1 MINKPNFLLIV
12 VDEER
17 YPPLYESPEIR
28 AWRLTNL
35 PAHERLRANSVELH
49 RHYIGS
55 AACCPSRAT
64 MFTGHYP
71 SLHGVSQTN
80 GIAKSAFDSDMFWL
94 PPNTVPTMGNYFR
107 EAGYQTYY
115 KGKWHISYEDILVPG
130 TKDDMPSYNPA
141 TGVPNPQREQLY
153 LSADPLYAFGF
164 SSWIGPEPHGRNP
177 RNSASSAATGL
188 SGRDVVYGTETVK
201 LIEALDHQ
209 KRTDSCAKPWLVV
222 ASFVNPH
229 DIALYGMLTDHL
241 PNLFHFK
248 VDPMPEVLP
257 PPTIGEFL
265 NTKPRCQASYRDT
278 YPIALQPIVN
288 EPFYRKLYYQLQKN
302 ADLQIMKVL
311 EALSRSS
318 FSDDTI
324 VIFTSDHG
332 ELLGAHG
339 HLHQKMYCAYEEV
352 LHVPFLIHNKR
363 LFPHRQSF
371 SELTSHVDLLPTML
385 GLADAD
391 IPEIQ
396 NRLQSCFS
404 EVRPFVGRDLT
415 PYLLG
420 RKELGGVSCRR
431 EPVYFMTDDD
441 ITRGQHQFNPLGRA
455 YTSVV
460 QPNHIETVIADLP
473 GQHGLPNQLWKF
485 SRYFDN
491 EQFWSEPGVRDLT
504 IQLFGEV
511 CADPKQISTPT
522 CHVTCKTEP
531 VPEQYEFY
539 NLTEDPL
546 ETRNLAHPSWATPQ
560 SENVRLHMVR
570 LLDEQRSQKR
580 LRSDQGDLRYKG
592 NTDFR

>member
-17 YPPLYESPEIR
+17 YPPIYESPEIG
-28 AWRLTNL
+28 AWRHSNL
-35 PAHERLRANSVELH
+35 LAHERLRENSVELH

-130 TKDDMPSYNPA
+130 THIDMPSYNPA
-141 TGVPNPQREQLY
+141 TGVPYPQKEQLY
-153 LSADPLYAFGF
+153 MSADPLNAYGF
-164 SSWIGPEPHGRNP
+164 SSWIGPEPHGRDP

-188 SGRDVVYGTETVK
+188 SGRDVVYSAETVN
-201 LIEALDHQ
+201 LIEALDRQ
-209 KRTDSCAKPWLVV
+209 KRTDADAKPWLVV

-229 DIALYGMLTDHL
+229 DIVLYGMLTEHL
-241 PNLFHFK
+241 PKLFHFQ
-248 VDPMPEVLP
+248 VDPMPEVHA
-257 PPTIGEFL
+257 PPTIGELL
-265 NTKPRCQASYRDT
+265 NTKPQCQASYRDT
-278 YPIALQPIVN
+278 YPKALQPIVN
-288 EPFYRKLYYQLQKN
+288 DSFYRKLYYQLQKN
-302 ADLQIMKVL
+302 ADQQITKVL
-311 EALSRSS
+311 EALILSS

-339 HLHQKMYCAYEEV
+339 GLHQKMYCAYEEV

-391 IPEIQ
+391 IPGIQ
-396 NRLQSCFS
+396 NRLQISFS

-420 RKELGGVSCRR
+420 RKQLGESSDPK

-441 ITRGQHQFNPLGRA
+441 ITRGQHQYNPLGKA
-455 YTSVV
+455 YSSVV

-473 GQHGLPNQLWKF
+473 VQQGMSIQHWKYT
-485 SRYFDN
+485 RYFDN
-491 EQFWSEPGVRDLT
+491 TQFWSVPGVRDAT
-504 IQLFGEV
+504 IRMFGEE
-511 CADPKQISTPT
+511 CADPSQTSTPT
-522 CHVTCKTEP
+522 CHVTYKTEP
-531 VPEQYEFY
+531 VPDQYELY

-546 ETRNLAHPSWATPQ
+546 ETRNLAHPAWSTPQ
-560 SENVRLHMVR
+560 SEIVRLQMAHI
-570 LLDEQRSQKR
+570 LDEQRRSKR
-580 LRSDQGDLRYKG
+580 LTPHS
-592 NTDFR
+592 